1 MRKSLVIVESP
12 SKAKTI
18 NKYLGKDF
26 IVEATVGHIKDLP
39 KSKMHVDL
47 ENGYTGTFQIIPGKE
62 KVIDNLRKIA
72 SSSDKVY
79 IATDP
84 DREGEAIASDIADE
98 IVIDKKKIQR
108 VLFNEITK
116 TGIEQAMK
124 NSRKVD
130 ENLVSAQVARRVMDR
145 ILGYKVSP
153 FLWKTFYFG
162 LSAGRVQSVALRIIC
177 DREEEIEKFIAKE
190 YWSIEGLFSKP
201 SGNSR
206 SFKAKLYKIND
217 DVLKF
222 DGEKPC
228 IENIDHAHKILQE
241 LKDNKYRITD
251 IQVREVKRNA
261 PAPFTTS
268 VLQQT
273 ASSRLGFS
281 PKKTMMLAQKLYE
294 GIEGNKEEGLV
305 GLITYM
311 RTDSTRV
318 SDEAVKSAREFI
330 HKSYGEE
337 FLPGEPKIFKSK
349 KKNTQDAH
357 EAIRPTDVNRLPA
370 DMKKLGKDLHALY
383 DLIWKRFVASQMS
396 QAILDQKTVIIR
408 ALSPRGDKNIYLF
421 KATGSVM
428 KFSGFLKVYEDV
440 KEDTTDK
447 PDNTTE
453 DEDDITLIPADL
465 NIEDILKASNLNK
478 EQHFTNPPP
487 RYTESSLIKQLDKLG
502 IGRPSTFAAIV
513 STVINRMYVNLIEKK
528 LYATVLGKTVNKILS
543 EHFKDV
549 INVNF
554 TAQMEEELDTIA
566 SGKSTYR
573 KVLDD
578 FYLPF
583 NKDLGEADAIAADI
597 KKGLIEPTDISCPEC
612 GNETG
617 AKMIKKWSRNG
628 QFLSCERFPK
638 CKGALPL
645 EQPDEKEIENS
656 KNIICDICKAPMQLK
671 VGKYGKF
678 YGCTNYP
685 KCKGIK
691 PVTLGIKCPK
701 CNEGEI
707 LMRKSKQGRIFYG
720 CTKFPECDFITNTM
734 PVIQECKEC
743 DNKYLTKKSTKK
755 DGDYLECPQC
765 KARYEIK
772 EESEISKETEV
783 TE

>member
-26 IVEATVGHIKDLP
+26 IVEATIGHIKDLP

-47 ENGYTGTFQIIPGKE
+47 ENGYEGTFQVIPGKE

-98 IVIDKKKIQR
+98 VVIDKKKIHR

-116 TGIEQAMK
+116 NGIELAMK

-162 LSAGRVQSVALRIIC
+162 LSAGRVQSVALRVIC
-177 DREEEIEKFIAKE
+177 DREEEIKSFVPKE
-190 YWSIEGLFSKP
+190 YWSIEGLFAKP
-201 SGNSR
+201 SGNSK

-217 DVLKF
+217 DTLKF
-222 DGEKPC
+222 DGSKPC
-228 IENIDHAHKILQE
+228 IENIDSAHKILQE
-241 LKDNKYRITD
+241 LRDNKYKVTD
-251 IQVREVKRNA
+251 IQVKEVRRNA

-318 SDEAVKSAREFI
+318 SDEAVKSARDFI
-330 HKSYGEE
+330 NENYGSE
-337 FLPGEPKIFKSK
+337 FLPEEPKVFKTK

-357 EAIRPTDVNRLPA
+357 EAIRPTDVNRIPS

-396 QAILDQKTVIIR
+396 QAVLDQKTVIIR
-408 ALSPRGDKNIYLF
+408 ALSPRGDRNVYLF

-447 PDNTTE
+447 PDNITE
-453 DEDDITLIPADL
+453 EEEDLTLIPADL
-465 NIEDILKASNLNK
+465 NTDDMLKAAGMTK

-528 LYATVLGKTVNKILS
+528 LYATVLGMTVNKVLS
-543 EHFKDV
+543 EHFQDV

-583 NKDLGEADAIAADI
+583 NKDLNEADSIAADI
-597 KKGLIEPTDISCPEC
+597 KKGLIEPTDIPCPEC
-612 GNETG
+612 GSETG

-656 KNIICDICKAPMQLK
+656 KNIFCDICKAPMQLK

-701 CNEGEI
+701 CKEGEI
-707 LMRKSKQGRIFYG
+707 LIRKSKRGRAFFG
-720 CTKFPECDFITNTM
+720 CTNYPECDFITNTM
-734 PVIQECKEC
+734 PVIQECTEC
-743 DNKYLTKKSTKK
+743 KNAYLVKKSSKK
-755 DGDYLECPQC
+755 DGDYLECPVC
-765 KARYEIK
+765 KARYDIK
-772 EESEISKETEV
+772 ESEKTEPAEETAD
-783 TE
+783 

>member
-1 MRKSLVIVESP
+1 MSKSLVIVESP

-18 NKYLGKDF
+18 NKYLGKDY

-39 KSKMHVDL
+39 KSKIHVDL
-47 ENGYTGTFQIIPGKE
+47 ENGYKGTFDVIPGKE
-62 KVIDNLRKIA
+62 NIINSLRRIA

-98 IVIDKKKIQR
+98 VVIDKKKIHR

-124 NSRKVD
+124 NARKID
-130 ENLVSAQVARRVMDR
+130 DNLVSAQVARRVMDR

-162 LSAGRVQSVALRIIC
+162 LSAGRVQSVALKIIC
-177 DREEEIEKFIAKE
+177 EREDEIENFKPKE

-201 SGNSR
+201 SGVSR
-206 SFKAKLYKIND
+206 SFNAKLYKINED
-217 DVLKF
+217 ILKF
-222 DGEKPC
+222 DGGKPNISN
-228 IENIDHAHKILQE
+228 IEEAHKILQD
-241 LKDNKYRITD
+241 LRDNKYLITD
-251 IQVREVKRNA
+251 IQVKETKRNA

-318 SDEAVKSAREFI
+318 SGEAITSARDFI
-330 HKSYGEE
+330 KKNYGDDY
-337 FLPGEPKIFKSK
+337 LPGEPKVFKSK
-349 KKNTQDAH
+349 KKNMQDAH
-357 EAIRPTDVNRLPA
+357 EAIRPTDVNRRPE
-370 DMKKLGKDLHALY
+370 DMKKLGKDLHNLY

-396 QAILDQKTVIIR
+396 QAVLDQKTVIIK
-408 ALSPRGDKNIYLF
+408 ALSPRGSKNTYLF
-421 KATGSVM
+421 KATGSVL

-447 PDNTTE
+447 PDIPE
-453 DEDDITLIPADL
+453 DEDDLTLIPADI
-465 NIEDILKASNLNK
+465 NVDDTLKALSLSK
-478 EQHFTNPPP
+478 DQHFTSPPP

-513 STVINRMYVNLIEKK
+513 STVINRMYVEVNEKK
-528 LYATVLGKTVNKILS
+528 LYATTLGRAVNKILS
-543 EHFKDV
+543 KHFDDV
-549 INVNF
+549 ININF

-566 SGKSTYR
+566 NGKSTYK

-578 FYLPF
+578 FYIPF
-583 NKDLGEADAIAADI
+583 NKDLTAADAIAVDI
-597 KKGLIEPTDISCPEC
+597 KKNMVEPTDIPCPEC
-612 GNETG
+612 GEETG
-617 AKMIKKWSRNG
+617 AKMQKKWSRNG

-645 EQPDEKEIENS
+645 IRPTEKDLEMA
-656 KNIICDICKAPMQLK
+656 KGVTCDKCGADMQIK
-671 VGKYGKF
+671 VGRYGKF

-685 KCKGIK
+685 KCNGIK
-691 PVTLGIKCPK
+691 PITLGIPCPK
-701 CNEGEI
+701 CKQGEI
-707 LMRKSKQGRIFYG
+707 LQRKAKRGKMFFG
-720 CTKFPECDFITNTM
+720 CTRYPDCDFIANTM
-734 PVIQECKEC
+734 PVMQECANC
-743 DNKYLTKKSTKK
+743 GNNYLVKKSTKK
-755 DGDYLECPQC
+755 DGDFLECPQC
-765 KARYEIK
+765 KTRTEIPETANK
-772 EESEISKETEV
+772 EEV
-783 TE
+783 TA

>member
-1 MRKSLVIVESP
+1 MKKSLVIVESP

-39 KSKMHVDL
+39 KSKMNVDL
-47 ENGYTGTFQIIPGKE
+47 ENDDFTATFGVIPGKE
-62 KVIDNLRKIA
+62 NIINNLKRLA

-98 IVIDKKKIQR
+98 IVNKKNKIQR

-116 TGIEQAMK
+116 SGIEKAM
-124 NSRKVD
+124 SSGRKID

-162 LSAGRVQSVALRIIC
+162 LSAGRVQSVALRVIC
-177 DREEEIEKFIAKE
+177 EREEEIEKFKPKE

-201 SGNSR
+201 SGNSK
-206 SFKAKLYKIND
+206 SFRAKLFKIND
-217 DVLKF
+217 DTLKF
-222 DGEKPC
+222 DGENPC
-228 IENIDHAHKILQE
+228 IRDIDHAYIIMQE
-241 LKDNKYRITD
+241 LRDNKYKITD
-251 IQVREVKRNA
+251 IQVKEVKRNA

-294 GIEGNKEEGLV
+294 GIEGNKEDGLV

-318 SDEAVKSAREFI
+318 SGEAVDSARVFIDENYGKDYLPEKPKEF
-330 HKSYGEE
+330 KT
-337 FLPGEPKIFKSK
+337 K

-357 EAIRPTDVNRLPA
+357 EAIRPTDVNRKPE
-370 DMKKLGKDLHALY
+370 DMKKLGKDLFALY

-396 QAILDQKTVIIR
+396 QAILDQKTVIIT
-408 ALSPRGDKNIYLF
+408 ALSPRGCKNKYTF

-428 KFSGFLKVYEDV
+428 KFSGFLKVYEDNS
-440 KEDTTDK
+440 EDLNDK
-447 PDNTTE
+447 PDNAIA
-453 DEDDITLIPADL
+453 EDDITLIPSDL
-465 NIEDILKASNLNK
+465 SIDDFLKVINLNQ

-513 STVINRMYVNLIEKK
+513 STVINRMYVELKEKK
-528 LYATVLGKTVNKILS
+528 LYATNLGKAVNKILS

-549 INVNF
+549 INANF
-554 TAQMEEELDTIA
+554 TAKMETELDTIA
-566 SGKSTYR
+566 SGESSYK
-573 KVLDD
+573 KVMNE
-578 FYLPF
+578 FYDPF
-583 NKDLGEADAIAADI
+583 NSDLIVADSIAAEI
-597 KKGLIEPTDISCPEC
+597 KKSLIEKTVIDCPEC
-612 GNETG
+612 GKETG

-628 QFLSCERFPK
+628 QFLSCETFPK

-645 EQPDEKEIENS
+645 ELPTEKDLEMA
-656 KNIICDICKAPMQLK
+656 KGIICDICQAQMTIK

-685 KCKGIK
+685 KCRGIK
-691 PVTLGIKCPK
+691 PLTLGIACPK
-701 CNEGEI
+701 CDKGEI
-707 LMRKSKQGRIFYG
+707 LQRKAKGGRFFYG
-720 CTKFPECDFITNTM
+720 CTKYPDCDFIANTM
-734 PVIQECKEC
+734 PVIQDCTNCKS
-743 DNKYLTKKSTKK
+743 KYLLKKSSKK
-755 DGDYLECPQC
+755 DGDYLECPEC
-765 KARYEIK
+765 KSRYEDETVNEK
-772 EESEISKETEV
+772 ELSEKD
-783 TE
+783 

>member
-1 MRKSLVIVESP
+1 MAKSLVIVESP

-39 KSKMHVDL
+39 KSKMNVDL
-47 ENGYTGTFQIIPGKE
+47 ENGYVGTYNIIPGKE
-62 KVIDNLRKIA
+62 NIIEQLKKIA
-72 SSSDKVY
+72 NSSDKIY

-98 IVIDKKKIQR
+98 IVKDRKKIKR

-116 TGIEQAMK
+116 TGVEEAMK
-124 NSRKVD
+124 NARDVD
-130 ENLVSAQVARRVMDR
+130 ENLVDAQMARRVMDR

-153 FLWKTFYFG
+153 FLWKTLYFG

-177 DREEEIEKFIAKE
+177 EREDEIEKFVPKE
-190 YWSIEGLFSKP
+190 YWSIDGLFSKP
-201 SGNSR
+201 SGS
-206 SFKAKLYKIND
+206 SKPFKAKLYKIND
-217 DVLKF
+217 DTLKF

-228 IENIDHAHKILQE
+228 IENIEHAYKILQE
-241 LKDNKYRITD
+241 LKDNKYKITD
-251 IQVREVKRNA
+251 IQVKEVKRNA

-318 SDEAVKSAREFI
+318 SDEAVNSARKYI
-330 HKSYGEE
+330 GENFGDD
-337 FLPGEPKIFKSK
+337 FLPDKPKVFKSK

-357 EAIRPTDVNRLPA
+357 EAIRPTDVNRKPE

-396 QAILDQKTVIIR
+396 QAVLDQKTVIIR
-408 ALSPRGDKNIYLF
+408 ALSPRGDRNIYLF

-440 KEDTTDK
+440 KDDTTDK
-447 PDNTTE
+447 PDNVTDEEE
-453 DEDDITLIPADL
+453 DLTLIPADL
-465 NIEDILKASNLNK
+465 NVDDYLKVTSLTK
-478 EQHFTNPPP
+478 DQHFTNPPP

-513 STVINRMYVNLIEKK
+513 STVINRMYV
-528 LYATVLGKTVNKILS
+528 TVLERKLFATTLGRTVNKILS

-566 SGKSTYR
+566 NGKSTYR

-578 FYLPF
+578 FYIPF
-583 NKDLGEADAIAADI
+583 NKDITEADAIAADI
-597 KKGLIEPTDISCPEC
+597 KKGLIEQTEIICPEC
-612 GNETG
+612 GAETG

-645 EQPDEKEIENS
+645 EQPDAKELEAA
-656 KNIICDICKAPMQLK
+656 KDIICDKCGAQMQIK
-671 VGKYGKF
+671 IGKFGKF

-685 KCKGIK
+685 KCNGIK
-691 PVTLGIKCPK
+691 PITLGIPCPK
-701 CNEGEI
+701 CGKGEI
-707 LMRKSKQGRIFYG
+707 LMRKAKRGRSFYG
-720 CTKFPECDFITNTM
+720 CTKYPDCDFITNTL
-734 PVIQECKEC
+734 PVIQECTNCK
-743 DNKYLTKKSTKK
+743 NGYLLKKSTKK

-765 KARYEIK
+765 KSRFELK
-772 EESEISKETEV
+772 EETEKKEAV
-783 TE
+783 S

>member
-1 MRKSLVIVESP
+1 MGKSLVIVESP

-26 IVEATVGHIKDLP
+26 VVEATIGHIKDLP
-39 KSKMHVDL
+39 KSKMNVDI
-47 ENGYTGTFQIIPGKE
+47 ENGYAGTYNVIPGKE
-62 KVIDNLRKIA
+62 DVIKHLKKIA
-72 SSSDKVY
+72 NTSEKIF

-98 IVIDKKKIQR
+98 ITKDKKKILR

-116 TGIEQAMK
+116 PGIEEAMK
-124 NSRKVD
+124 NGRQID
-130 ENLVSAQVARRVMDR
+130 QNLVDAQMARRVMDR

-153 FLWKTFYFG
+153 FLWKTMYFG
-162 LSAGRVQSVALRIIC
+162 LSAGRVQSVALKIIC
-177 DREEEIEKFIAKE
+177 EREEEIEKFVPKE
-190 YWSIEGLFSKP
+190 YWSIEGMFSKL
-201 SGNSR
+201 SGRSR
-206 SFKAKLYKIND
+206 PFKGKLFKIND
-217 DVLKF
+217 DTLKF

-228 IENIDHAHKILQE
+228 IESIEQAHKIIQDLR
-241 LKDNKYRITD
+241 DNKFKITE
-251 IQVREVKRNA
+251 IQVKEVKRNA

-273 ASSRLGFS
+273 ASTRLGFS

-294 GIEGNKEEGLV
+294 GIEGSKEEGLV

-318 SDEAVKSAREFI
+318 SEVAVESAREFI
-330 HKSYGEE
+330 KGNYGKE
-337 FLPGEPKIFKSK
+337 FLPEKAKVHKSR

-357 EAIRPTDVNRLPA
+357 EAIRPTDVNRRPE

-396 QAILDQKTVIIR
+396 QAVLDQKTVIIR
-408 ALSPRGDKNIYLF
+408 ALSPRGDKNVYLF

-447 PDNTTE
+447 PETAEQDEE
-453 DEDDITLIPADL
+453 DLTMIPADL
-465 NIEDILKASNLNK
+465 NEGDFLKITGLEK
-478 EQHFTNPPP
+478 YQHFTNPPP
-487 RYTESSLIKQLDKLG
+487 RFTESSLIKQLDKLG

-513 STVINRMYVNLIEKK
+513 STVINRMYVNVIDRK
-528 LYATVLGKTVNKILS
+528 LHATVLGRTVNKILS
-543 EHFKDV
+543 EYFRDV

-566 SGKSTYR
+566 NGESTYKR
-573 KVLDD
+573 VLDD
-578 FYLPF
+578 FYIPF
-583 NKDLGEADAIAADI
+583 NKDILEAESLAADI
-597 KKGLIEPTDISCPEC
+597 KKNLIEPTDISCPEC
-612 GNETG
+612 GSETG

-645 EQPDEKEIENS
+645 EQPDEKELEAAKDIV
-656 KNIICDICKAPMQLK
+656 CDLCGASMAIKI
-671 VGKYGKF
+671 GKFGKF

-701 CNEGEI
+701 CGKGEI
-707 LMRKSKQGRIFYG
+707 LQRKAKRGRIFFG
-720 CTKFPECDFITNTM
+720 CTKYPECDFITNSL
-734 PVIQECKEC
+734 PVIQECTNCK
-743 DNKYLTKKSTKK
+743 NNYLIKKSTKK
-755 DGDYLECPQC
+755 DGEYLECPEC
-765 KARYEIK
+765 KSRFDLVK
-772 EESEISKETEV
+772 EEVRETQGS
-783 TE
+783 

>member
-1 MRKSLVIVESP
+1 MAKSLVIVESP

-26 IVEATVGHIKDLP
+26 VVEATVGHIKDLP
-39 KSKMHVDL
+39 KSKMHVDI
-47 ENGYTGTFQIIPGKE
+47 ENGYKGTFEVIPGKE
-62 KVIDNLRKIA
+62 NVIKSLKRIA
-72 SSSDKVY
+72 SASDKVF

-98 IVIDKKKIQR
+98 IVNDKKKIRR

-116 TGIEQAMK
+116 SGIEKAMRDG
-124 NSRKVD
+124 RKID
-130 ENLVSAQVARRVMDR
+130 DNLVSAQVARRVMDR

-162 LSAGRVQSVALRIIC
+162 LSAGRVQSVALKIIC
-177 DREEEIEKFIAKE
+177 DREDEIENFKPKE

-201 SGNSR
+201 SGNSKP
-206 SFKAKLYKIND
+206 FKAKLFKIND

-222 DGEKPC
+222 DGEKPN
-228 IENIDHAHKILQE
+228 IENIDAAHKIIQE
-241 LKDNKYRITD
+241 LRDNKFKITD
-251 IQVREVKRNA
+251 IQVREMRRNA

-273 ASSRLGFS
+273 ASSRLGYS

-318 SDEAVKSAREFI
+318 SEEAIKSAREFI
-330 HKSYGEE
+330 HGNFGDEY
-337 FLPGEPKIFKSK
+337 LPEQPKIYKSK

-357 EAIRPTDVNRLPA
+357 EAIRPTDINRRPEQ
-370 DMKKLGKDLHALY
+370 MKKLGKDLHALY
-383 DLIWKRFVASQMS
+383 ELIWKRFIASQMS
-396 QAILDQKTVIIR
+396 QAVLDQKTVIIR
-408 ALSPRGDKNIYLF
+408 AMSPRGEKNVYLF
-421 KATGSVM
+421 KATGSVL
-428 KFSGFLKVYEDV
+428 KFSGFLKLYEDV
-440 KEDTTDK
+440 KDDLTDRNEAPDEEEDL
-447 PDNTTE
+447 
-453 DEDDITLIPADL
+453 TLIPADL
-465 NIEDILKASNLNK
+465 KVDDALKALNIAK

-513 STVINRMYVNLIEKK
+513 STVINRMYVNVIEKK
-528 LYATVLGKTVNKILS
+528 LYATTLGRAVNKIL
-543 EHFKDV
+543 EKNFVDV

-566 SGKSTYR
+566 TGKSTYK

-578 FYLPF
+578 FYIPF
-583 NKDLGEADAIAADI
+583 NKDLSEADSIAAEI
-597 KKGLIEPTDISCPEC
+597 KKGLAEQTDIACPEC
-612 GNETG
+612 GAETG
-617 AKMIKKWSRNG
+617 AKMLKKWSRNG

-645 EQPDEKEIENS
+645 EQPSERELELAKGV
-656 KNIICDICKAPMQLK
+656 KCDKCGADMQIK
-671 VGKYGKF
+671 IGRYGKF

-685 KCKGIK
+685 KCDGIK
-691 PVTLGIKCPK
+691 PFTLGIKCPK
-701 CNEGEI
+701 CKEGEI
-707 LMRKSKQGRIFYG
+707 LMRKAKRGRAFYG
-720 CTKFPECDFITNTM
+720 CTKYPDCDFISNSL
-734 PVIQECKEC
+734 PIIQKC
-743 DNKYLTKKSTKK
+743 DNCGNDYLIKKSTKK
-755 DGDYLECPQC
+755 DGDFLECPKC
-765 KARYEIK
+765 KSKFAMK
-772 EESEISKETEV
+772 DESEEKAV
-783 TE
+783 GV